1 MSELPPGGE
10 VSMLQAGSGVS
21 VCALLIELRSVV
33 SKVKDQTMALQEL
46 NSQDYWSDR
55 VLNNIQNLHRKCKQ
69 HKFDHQG
76 YIIYISSM

>member
-1 MSELPPGGE
+1 MCLSFHLGVRCQCFRQG
-10 VSMLQAGSGVS
+10 GVS
-21 VCALLIELRSVV
+21 VCASLIELRSVV

-76 YIIYISSM
+76 FIYPACNT